1 MMFGT
6 MRIGLVSF
14 MQDENRQQINQLKQ
28 NLVPLSTGLLK
39 SFSDQEI
46 ELLTK
51 KLEQMIKRE
60 YPKKETDVTL
70 MQERMKHNFQF
81 CVTRVGGGMSREIDQ
96 LEKDQSLE
104 AEYQVLRDIFDRYFH
119 TSTTSCYSDF
129 IGRSLEEILDDFKR
143 LNHHQIPFDLKYTTL
158 KKKMRKKMTQSL
170 EPFVKTTRDTV
181 SKQFFHKISIGKKY
195 IRQKRG

>member
-1 MMFGT
+1 
-6 MRIGLVSF
+6 
-14 MQDENRQQINQLKQ
+14 MQEENRQQINQLKQ
-28 NLVPLSTGLLK
+28 NLVPISTGLLK

-51 KLEQMIKRE
+51 KLEQMITRE
-60 YPKKETDVTL
+60 YPKKETDATL
-70 MQERMKHNFQF
+70 MQDRMKHNFQF
-81 CVTRVGGGMSREIDQ
+81 CVTRVGGGMRREIDQ
-96 LEKDQSLE
+96 IEEEQSLE
-104 AEYQVLRDIFDRYFH
+104 EEYQALRDIFDRYFH

-195 IRQKRG
+195 IRKKRG

>member
-60 YPKKETDVTL
+60 YPKKETDATL
-70 MQERMKHNFQF
+70 MQDRMKRNFRF
-81 CVTRVGGGMSREIDQ
+81 CVTRVGGGMRREIDQ
-96 LEKDQSLE
+96 MEEDQTIE
-104 AEYQVLRDIFDRYFH
+104 EEYQALRDIFDRYFH
-119 TSTTSCYSDF
+119 TSTTSCYEDF
-129 IGRSLEEILDDFKR
+129 IGRSLEDILDDFKR
-143 LNHHQIPFDLKYTTL
+143 LNHQQIPFDLKYTTL
-158 KKKMRKKMTQSL
+158 KKKMRKKMNQSL
-170 EPFVKTTRDTV
+170 DPFVKPTRDTV

-195 IRQKRG
+195 IRKQRG